1 MDSLFAKIKERLEE
15 ERKKVTKWDS
25 NLHYIY
31 KEGADWM
38 GNKAIEIVNQVA
50 EETNKGEIS
59 DGYHTFNELYHHRAI
74 LFSVICN
81 SNKELAWKSRLH
93 DTGDMYD
100 GMFIVG
106 IETPEGQA
114 TYHYDIEPYWDMFE
128 VKKLQNAPK
137 WDGHTPD
144 EAIRRIGL
152 LGKDINTSS
161 NDGCIP
167 LSKVAFNRMIAR
179 MESES
184 ERDIYEEESLFIN
197 VRDAARIVHEIAEE
211 YKHGHF
217 GCNFNGQ
224 HEKCKDCGL
233 RGECSHYNTEWFGAK
248 DMSDV
253 PEINVGK
260 NDGWIPCSSREIPK
274 AHNEV
279 WITYKWD
286 DGSIHV
292 GRDRVIH
299 GEWHCTKREAIIAW
313 KYMKTPAPY
322 KPKGEK

>member
-1 MDSLFAKIKERLEE
+1 MGDCENIIWCVKGADMKAVFEKIRERLEE
-15 ERKKVTKWDS
+15 KMNHSFNQR
-25 NLHYIY
+25 Y
-31 KEGADWM
+31 KAFAES
-38 GNKAIEIVNQVA
+38 IEIVNQVA

-161 NDGCIP
+161 NDGCISLP
-167 LSKVAFNRMIAR
+167 KVAFDRMIAR

-217 GCNFNGQ
+217 GCNSNGQ
-224 HEKCKDCGL
+224 HERCVDCGL
-233 RGECSHYNTEWFGAK
+233 RGECSHYNTEWF
-248 DMSDV
+248 DV
-253 PEINVGK
+253 PDKNVGEIDEVCEWKCDNDEFDVYDTKCK
-260 NDGWIPCSSREIPK
+260 NRHVFFEGSPID
-274 AHNEV
+274 NE
-279 WITYKWD
+279 Y
-286 DGSIHV
+286 
-292 GRDRVIH
+292 
-299 GEWHCTKREAIIAW
+299 EYC
-313 KYMKTPAPY
+313 PY
-322 KPKGEK
+322 CGKKIKVVE